1 MTHARGLALLLMLAI
16 APRIAA
22 AQDDQPWLRD
32 RGPGVRTSLLGSY
45 VRRGELLIYPFY
57 EYYADHDLEY
67 KPSELG
73 YGPSLTDYRGKYQ
86 ASEGILFFGY
96 GVGADVALEFEAAV
110 IDATLETA
118 ANDTSSGKP
127 PEVHESGLGDVEGQI
142 RWRFQRE
149 TAKRPELY
157 TFFEAVFPLQPDRHL
172 IGTQEWEFASGVGF
186 VRGYGW
192 GTLTLR
198 ASVEFAPESDTPVD
212 AGEYGIEWLRRF
224 SPRWRVAAAIE
235 GVQLDEVSL
244 ITEVQYHFGRH
255 AYLKLNSSVGLT
267 PNATDFAPEIGIMF
281 PLGGN

>member
-1 MTHARGLALLLMLAI
+1 MTHARGLALLLVLAI

-22 AQDDQPWLRD
+22 AQDAEPWLRD

-45 VRRGELLIYPFY
+45 VRRGELLVYPFY

-149 TAKRPELY
+149 TATRPE
-157 TFFEAVFPLQPDRHL
+157 FFTYLGAVAPLQKDKHL
-172 IGTQEWEFASGVGF
+172 IGTQTWEVFGGVGF
-186 VRGYGW
+186 VRGYRW
-192 GTLTLR
+192 GTLTIR
-198 ASVEFAPESDTPVD
+198 AAAEYADGVFD
-212 AGEYGIEWLRRF
+212 AGEYAFEWLRRF
-224 SPRWRVAAAIE
+224 SPRWRVVAGIE
-235 GVQLDEVSL
+235 GTQVDEVSL
-244 ITEVQYHFGRH
+244 LTEVQYHFGRH
-255 AYLKLNSSVGLT
+255 AYLKLNSAVGLT
-267 PNATDFAPEIGIMF
+267 QNATDFAPEIGILF

>member
-57 EYYADHDLEY
+57 EYYSDHDLEY

-96 GVGADVALEFEAAV
+96 GAGADVALEFEAAV

-127 PEVHESGLGDVEGQI
+127 PEVHESGLGDVEGQV

-149 TAKRPELY
+149 TAKRPELF
-157 TFFEAVFPLQPDRHL
+157 TFFETVFPLQRDRHL

-186 VRGYGW
+186 VRGYRW

-198 ASVEFAPESDTPVD
+198 ASVEFVPEADQQVD
-212 AGEYGIEWLRRF
+212 AGEYAIEWLRRF

-235 GVQLDEVSL
+235 GVQLDEVAL